1 MSLDEKHSI
10 RQLLQAAPSR
20 KNWKHPKRE
29 ESGSE
34 SQGQKL
40 VDMQKLVDRQQ
51 GMSAEEANG
60 TVMEKQLVADETN
73 ICSARRPKCKYPV
86 GEQVGAR
93 LNHSNMLS
101 PKILF
106 QPFLWMTNYNI
117 GVQSVMLHVS
127 YYYMNTIC

>member
-10 RQLLQAAPSR
+10 RQLLQAALSR

-40 VDMQKLVDRQQ
+40 VDMQQ

-93 LNHSNMLS
+93 SNHSNMLS
-101 PKILF
+101 PKKLF

-127 YYYMNTIC
+127 YYYMLR